1 MKHLNRFA
9 PLTLALYLCVLAAC
23 HSGRREPQAG
33 SPAPVSTDTSEL
45 LETPSVVQ
53 DLGQLPD
60 WTAYISRNSS
70 GTFQPQRFSFSA
82 EDTVHLQ
89 QERFYSSKDWAVYKR
104 FLKYSPDSS
113 YALDLYSYGT
123 IPVRDSAGRVHLEGG
138 DPDNEVA
145 LLNLK
150 TGARMRLLFS
160 GPGTTFQ
167 DAKWLNDSVAII
179 SGYSEINDYQ
189 RMLPVVWRFNRS
201 SRLMEVFEYQDSTF
215 QTSHLSSYVD
225 SLR

>member
-9 PLTLALYLCVLAAC
+9 PLVLAFCLCVLAAC
-23 HSGRREPQAG
+23 HSGRREPRAG
-33 SPAPVSTDTSEL
+33 SPAPESADTL
-45 LETPSVVQ
+45 DMPETPSVVR

-60 WTAYISRNSS
+60 WTAYMSRNSS
-70 GTFQPQRFSFSA
+70 GTFQPQRFSFSE
-82 EDTVHLQ
+82 EDTVELQ
-89 QERFYSSKDWAVYKR
+89 QEPLYSPKDWAIYKR

-123 IPVRDSAGRVHLEGG
+123 IPVRDSSGRVHLEGG
-138 DPDNEVA
+138 DPDDEVA

-167 DAKWLNDSVAII
+167 DARWLNDSVAII
-179 SGYSEINDYQ
+179 SGYSDINDYQ
-189 RMLPVVWRFNRS
+189 RMLPVVWRFNRC
-201 SRLMEVFEYQDSTF
+201 SRLIEVFKYQDSTF
-215 QTSHLSSYVD
+215 QATHLSSYVD